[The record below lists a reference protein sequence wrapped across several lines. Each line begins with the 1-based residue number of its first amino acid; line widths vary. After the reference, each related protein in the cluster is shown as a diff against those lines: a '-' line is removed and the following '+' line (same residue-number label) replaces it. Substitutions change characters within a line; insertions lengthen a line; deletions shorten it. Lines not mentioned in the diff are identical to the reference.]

1 MHNILHLRKPFQS
14 RKNKSKPGFP
24 LLPINASVS
33 SEHIQCLKQQLQEIL
48 SYWEQDT
55 RIGGALISV
64 HYQRIVA
71 KSNRIQA
78 LLARGTHS
86 PAESVRGARFEPAT
100 EPGKY
105 CHVFTHFVAL
115 KEIADSISLLE
126 KAREIVQEKYHG
138 TITAKDMEAV
148 RQHGISNKSSKK
160 GLSKNRFGHVIRD
173 AYYVERFDIDR
184 QEKDIQEE
192 SIVTIYQTNV
202 DTKRLLSSMG
212 INIYDDRIM
221 NQTMLRLTPAEI
233 KRLQDQASYLIAM
246 SVTDFTQISLED
258 ICASDEIPQ
267 DNIGIPHPQNEPI
280 IGVLDTP
287 FNDAVYFHEWVDYQS
302 RLDPNISVYPEDY
315 SHGTAVSSI
324 LVDGPKG
331 NPALDDGCGHFRV
344 RHFGVAT
351 KKGFS
356 AFTLLRKIEG
366 ILAENTDIRVWNLSL
381 GSNLEIDDNF
391 ISPVAAEL
399 DRLQNKYDVIFVI
412 AGTNR
417 PDKVK
422 KKNMRIGSPAD
433 SLNAIVVNAV
443 TTAGAPASYT
453 RNGPVLSFFHKP
465 DFSYYGGDGTSPADK
480 ICVCYNDL
488 GASYEAGTSFA
499 APWITR
505 KLAYLI
511 YIMSMNRE
519 VAKALLIDSA
529 AGWGNTISHQA
540 GYGIVP
546 KNIRDIIQTRD
557 DEIRFYL
564 TGNIDEYET
573 YDYSLPIPITKETHP
588 FFARATLVY
597 FPACNRDQGV
607 DYTCTEMDFKFGRVK
622 QENDGRVV
630 IKDIQKN
637 RQADDGF
644 LVIHEEEARNEYR
657 KWDNVKH
664 LSDRI
669 TPHPRGRKVYDA
681 GMWGISIKTK
691 ERTNI
696 RQGIGLT
703 FGVVITLKEMHQV
716 DRYDEFFK
724 LCQSHGWLV
733 HSVDAKVNMDI
744 YLRQEEDIHL
754 D

>member
-258 ICASDEIPQ
+258 IGQ
-267 DNIGIPHPQNEPI
+267 
-280 IGVLDTP
+280 L
-287 FNDAVYFHEWVDYQS
+287 
-302 RLDPNISVYPEDY
+302 
-315 SHGTAVSSI
+315 
-324 LVDGPKG
+324 
-331 NPALDDGCGHFRV
+331 
-344 RHFGVAT
+344 
-351 KKGFS
+351 
-356 AFTLLRKIEG
+356 
-366 ILAENTDIRVWNLSL
+366 
-381 GSNLEIDDNF
+381 
-391 ISPVAAEL
+391 
-399 DRLQNKYDVIFVI
+399 
-412 AGTNR
+412 
-417 PDKVK
+417 
-422 KKNMRIGSPAD
+422 
-433 SLNAIVVNAV
+433 
-443 TTAGAPASYT
+443 
-453 RNGPVLSFFHKP
+453 
-465 DFSYYGGDGTSPADK
+465 
-480 ICVCYNDL
+480 
-488 GASYEAGTSFA
+488 
-499 APWITR
+499 
-505 KLAYLI
+505 
-511 YIMSMNRE
+511 
-519 VAKALLIDSA
+519 
-529 AGWGNTISHQA
+529 
-540 GYGIVP
+540 
-546 KNIRDIIQTRD
+546 
-557 DEIRFYL
+557 
-564 TGNIDEYET
+564 
-573 YDYSLPIPITKETHP
+573 
-588 FFARATLVY
+588 
-597 FPACNRDQGV
+597 
-607 DYTCTEMDFKFGRVK
+607 
-622 QENDGRVV
+622 
-630 IKDIQKN
+630 
-637 RQADDGF
+637 
-644 LVIHEEEARNEYR
+644 
-657 KWDNVKH
+657 
-664 LSDRI
+664 
-669 TPHPRGRKVYDA
+669 
-681 GMWGISIKTK
+681 
-691 ERTNI
+691 
-696 RQGIGLT
+696 
-703 FGVVITLKEMHQV
+703 
-716 DRYDEFFK
+716 
-724 LCQSHGWLV
+724 
-733 HSVDAKVNMDI
+733 
-744 YLRQEEDIHL
+744 
-754 D
+754 